1 MDLSPVHH
9 FHRANSLSHPIEE
22 RQNLLKETSM
32 GSPTM
37 DNTTDAKESTVKTNN
52 IREAELSSSLFSSKT
67 QLNTMPVMSPLFRVE
82 DSPNHGV
89 LTLTACL
96 DGGLPWFHNVCY
108 VELIN
113 PSHSSTSHHPRR
125 GRPHKIPIPIFIL
138 PENSNPKNEKILK
151 SVNGVTTSLISS
163 EDTSMLNARV
173 VPEID
178 VVVKKRVKLKKRVYK
193 KTMETNM
200 VPMVT
205 IPYHGKPPSK
215 QAVREV
221 QVSFNENRAGNG
233 SIWCRSNLSTGPGL
247 QDEVVL

>member
-52 IREAELSSSLFSSKT
+52 IREAELSSSSFSSKT
-67 QLNTMPVMSPLFRVE
+67 QLNTMPVVMRMLRIKVE

-96 DGGLPWFHNVCY
+96 DGGLPWFHNVWY
-108 VELIN
+108 
-113 PSHSSTSHHPRR
+113 
-125 GRPHKIPIPIFIL
+125 
-138 PENSNPKNEKILK
+138 
-151 SVNGVTTSLISS
+151 
-163 EDTSMLNARV
+163 SM
-173 VPEID
+173 
-178 VVVKKRVKLKKRVYK
+178 